1 MEAIGCKQKS
11 LTRRRELATRYWQLT
26 TDLMPK
32 RTNIPKTLILGG
44 LFFAFLVSQAFACT
58 YFPPT
63 YTVGKSFVVK
73 VSSLEGTTFPG
84 VRVILVRAHRLSK
97 FALTDEK
104 GRVHFENVEPGD
116 YSLEIDQLGI
126 AGWDTAGLK
135 VVDSPDKQGLDKQE
149 IQVHWPSSEILQA
162 AELKGIFLA
171 SGTAKPIATTS
182 LQLVHGLDGSLESRL
197 LTDETGRFDLGSP
210 DPGFYFIKVDPALPG
225 PWEPR
230 GTIPVVV
237 RPGSKRELVVALAES
252 SCGLEY
258 SEVCGA
264 PPATVSRVEGNVSDP
279 QGAVIG
285 RANIELFLSNS
296 KDQRAIKTATPNSDG
311 HFSIADAAPGDYQL
325 RISSTGF
332 APLFIPI
339 TVGPKAS
346 IDGPLNVKLGMLG
359 GTCPGSK
366 AAQQESVAH

>member
-1 MEAIGCKQKS
+1 
-11 LTRRRELATRYWQLT
+11 
-26 TDLMPK
+26 MPK
-32 RTNIPKTLILGG
+32 RTDISKILTLRF
-44 LFFAFLVSQAFACT
+44 LFFAVLMSPAFACS

-63 YTVGKSFVVK
+63 YTVGKTFVVK
-73 VSSLEGTTFPG
+73 VSSLEGSIFPG
-84 VRVILVRAHRLSK
+84 VRVILVRAHRVSK
-97 FALTDEK
+97 SALTDEK

-135 VVDSPDKQGLDKQE
+135 VVDSPDKHASDKQASDKQE
-149 IQVHWPSSEILQA
+149 IQLHWPSSEVLQVS
-162 AELKGIFLA
+162 ELKGIFLA

-182 LQLVHGLDGSLESRL
+182 LHLVHGLNGSLESRF

-210 DPGFYFIKVDPALPG
+210 EPGLYFIKVDPALPG
-225 PWEPR
+225 PWVPQ

-237 RPGSKRELVVALAES
+237 KPGSKRELVVALAES

-264 PPATVSRVEGNVSDP
+264 PAVTVTRVEGNVTDP
-279 QGAVIG
+279 QGAAIS
-285 RANIELFLSNS
+285 RANIELFMSKP
-296 KDQRAIKTATPNSDG
+296 KDQAAVKTVTPNSDG
-311 HFSIADAAPGDYQL
+311 HFAIAGVGAGDYQL

-339 TVGPKAS
+339 TVGPQAS
-346 IDGPLNVKLGMLG
+346 IDGPLNVKLGILG
-359 GTCPGSK
+359 GACPGSK
-366 AAQQESVAH
+366 ATQQENVPN

>member
-1 MEAIGCKQKS
+1 
-11 LTRRRELATRYWQLT
+11 
-26 TDLMPK
+26 MPK
-32 RTNIPKTLILGG
+32 HTDISKILALGF
-44 LFFAFLVSQAFACT
+44 LFFEFLALRAFACS

-63 YTVGKSFVVK
+63 YTVGKNFTVK
-73 VSSLEGTTFPG
+73 ISSLEGATFPG
-84 VRVILVRAHRLSK
+84 VRVILVRAHRVAK

-104 GRVHFENVEPGD
+104 GRVHFENVELGD

-126 AGWDTAGLK
+126 AGWDTAGLT
-135 VVDSPDKQGLDKQE
+135 VVDGSNKQGPEKQE
-149 IQVHWPSSEILQA
+149 IQLHWPSSQVLQA
-162 AELKGIFLA
+162 AELEGIFLA

-210 DPGFYFIKVDPALPG
+210 EPGLYFIKVDPALPG

-237 RPGSKRELVVALAES
+237 KPGSARELVVALAES

-264 PPATVSRVEGNVSDP
+264 PAVTVSHVEGNVTDP
-279 QGAVIG
+279 QGAAIS
-285 RANIELFLSNS
+285 RANIELFLSKPKYQS
-296 KDQRAIKTATPNSDG
+296 PIKSVTPNNDG
-311 HFSIADAAPGDYQL
+311 HFTIADVAPGDYQL

-332 APLFIPI
+332 APLFIPV
-339 TVGPKAS
+339 TVGPQAS
-346 IDGPLNVKLGMLG
+346 VDGPLNLKLGMLG
-359 GTCPGSK
+359 EACPGSK
-366 AAQQESVAH
+366 AAEQESVTN

>member
-1 MEAIGCKQKS
+1 
-11 LTRRRELATRYWQLT
+11 
-26 TDLMPK
+26 MPK
-32 RTNIPKTLILGG
+32 RTDISKILILGF
-44 LFFAFLVSQAFACT
+44 LFLSFFLARVFACS

-63 YTVGKSFVVK
+63 YTVGKNFVVK
-73 VSSLEGTTFPG
+73 VSSLEGATYPG
-84 VRVILVRAHRLSK
+84 VRVILVRAHRVLKS
-97 FALTDEK
+97 ALTDEK

-126 AGWDTAGLK
+126 AGWDTAGLI

-149 IQVHWPSSEILQA
+149 IQLHWPSSEVLQA

-182 LQLVHGLDGSLESRL
+182 LHLVHGLNGSLESRL

-210 DPGFYFIKVDPALPG
+210 EPGLYFIKVDPALPG

-237 RPGSKRELVVALAES
+237 KPGSKRELVVALAES

-264 PPATVSRVEGNVSDP
+264 PAVTVSRVKGNLTDP
-279 QGAVIG
+279 QGAAIS
-285 RANIELFLSNS
+285 RANIELFPSKS
-296 KDQRAIKTATPNSDG
+296 KDQAAIKSVTPNNDG
-311 HFSIADAAPGDYQL
+311 HFAIADVAPGDYQL

-346 IDGPLNVKLGMLG
+346 IDGPLRVKLGILG
-359 GTCPGSK
+359 GACPGSK
-366 AAQQESVAH
+366 AEQESISN

>member
-1 MEAIGCKQKS
+1 
-11 LTRRRELATRYWQLT
+11 
-26 TDLMPK
+26 MPK
-32 RTNIPKTLILGG
+32 RTDISKILILGF
-44 LFFAFLVSQAFACT
+44 LFLSFFLARVFACS

-63 YTVGKSFVVK
+63 YTVGKNFVVK
-73 VSSLEGTTFPG
+73 VSSLEGATYPG
-84 VRVILVRAHRLSK
+84 VRVILVREHRVSK
-97 FALTDEK
+97 FDLTDEK

-149 IQVHWPSSEILQA
+149 IPLHWPRSEVLQA
-162 AELKGIFLA
+162 AELKGILLA
-171 SGTAKPIATTS
+171 GGTAKPIATTS
-182 LQLVHGLDGSLESRL
+182 LQLVHGLNGSLESRL

-210 DPGFYFIKVDPALPG
+210 EPGLYFIKVDPALPG

-237 RPGSKRELVVALAES
+237 KPGSKRELVVALAES

-264 PPATVSRVEGNVSDP
+264 PAVTVSRVKGNLTDP
-279 QGAVIG
+279 QGAAIS
-285 RANIELFLSNS
+285 RANIELFPSKS
-296 KDQRAIKTATPNSDG
+296 KDQAAIKSVTPNNDG
-311 HFSIADAAPGDYQL
+311 HFAIADVAPGDYQL

-346 IDGPLNVKLGMLG
+346 IDGPLRVKLGILG
-359 GTCPGSK
+359 GACPGSK
-366 AAQQESVAH
+366 AEQESISN

>member
-1 MEAIGCKQKS
+1 
-11 LTRRRELATRYWQLT
+11 
-26 TDLMPK
+26 MPK
-32 RTNIPKTLILGG
+32 RTNISKILILGF
-44 LFFAFLVSQAFACT
+44 LFFAVLMSRVFACS

-63 YTVGKSFVVK
+63 YTVGKNFVVK
-73 VSSLEGTTFPG
+73 VSSLEGATFPG
-84 VRVILVRAHRLSK
+84 VRVILVRAHRVSK

-116 YSLEIDQLGI
+116 YSLEIDQIGI
-126 AGWDTAGLK
+126 AGWDTAGLT
-135 VVDSPDKQGLDKQE
+135 VVDGSNKQGPEKQE
-149 IQVHWPSSEILQA
+149 IQLHWPSSQVLQA

-182 LQLVHGLDGSLESRL
+182 LLLVHGLDGSLESRL

-210 DPGFYFIKVDPALPG
+210 EAGLYFIKVDPALPG
-225 PWEPR
+225 PWVPR

-237 RPGSKRELVVALAES
+237 KPGSARELVVALAES

-264 PPATVSRVEGNVSDP
+264 PAVTVSHVEGNVTDP
-279 QGAVIG
+279 QGAAIS
-285 RANIELFLSNS
+285 RANIELFLSKS
-296 KDQRAIKTATPNSDG
+296 KDQTAIKTVKPDSDG
-311 HFSIADAAPGDYQL
+311 HFTIADVGPGDYQL

-339 TVGPKAS
+339 TVAAKGS
-346 IDGPLNVKLGMLG
+346 IDGPLNLKLGMLG
-359 GTCPGSK
+359 GACPGLN
-366 AAQQESVAH
+366 ATQQERVSN

>member
-1 MEAIGCKQKS
+1 
-11 LTRRRELATRYWQLT
+11 
-26 TDLMPK
+26 MPK
-32 RTNIPKTLILGG
+32 RTDISKIRILGF
-44 LFFAFLVSQAFACT
+44 LFLSVFLPRGFACS

-63 YTVGKSFVVK
+63 YTVGQNFAVN
-73 VSSLEGTTFPG
+73 VSSLEGATLPG
-84 VRVILVRAHRLSK
+84 VRVILVRAHRVSK

-126 AGWDTAGLK
+126 AGWDTAGLI
-135 VVDSPDKQGLDKQE
+135 VVDSSNKQGLDTQE
-149 IQVHWPSSEILQA
+149 IQLHWPSSEVLQA

-237 RPGSKRELVVALAES
+237 KPGSKRELVVALGES
-252 SCGLEY
+252 SCGMEY

-264 PPATVSRVEGNVSDP
+264 PAVTVIHVEGNVTDP
-279 QGAVIG
+279 QGAAIG
-285 RANIELFLSNS
+285 RANIELFQSKS
-296 KDQRAIKTATPNSDG
+296 KDQAAIKSVTPNNDG
-311 HFSIADAAPGDYQL
+311 HFIIADVAPGDYQL

-332 APLFIPI
+332 APLFIPV

-346 IDGPLNVKLGMLG
+346 IDGPLNLKLGMLG
-359 GTCPGSK
+359 AACPGSK
-366 AAQQESVAH
+366 AAQQESVAN

>member
-1 MEAIGCKQKS
+1 
-11 LTRRRELATRYWQLT
+11 
-26 TDLMPK
+26 MPK
-32 RTNIPKTLILGG
+32 RIDISRILNLGF
-44 LFFAFLVSQAFACT
+44 LFFAVLVSRVFACT

-63 YTVGKSFVVK
+63 YTVGKNFTVK
-73 VSSLEGTTFPG
+73 VSSLEGATFPG
-84 VRVILVRAHRLSK
+84 IRVILVREHRVSK

-116 YSLEIDQLGI
+116 YSLEIDQIGI
-126 AGWDTAGLK
+126 AGWDSAGLK
-135 VVDSPDKQGLDKQE
+135 VVDNPDEKGLHKQE
-149 IQVHWPSSEILQA
+149 IQLHWPSSEVLQA
-162 AELKGIFLA
+162 SELKGIFLA

-182 LQLVHGLDGSLESRL
+182 LHLVHGLDGSLESRL

-210 DPGFYFIKVDPALPG
+210 EPGLYFIKVDPALPG

-237 RPGSKRELVVALAES
+237 RPGSARELVVALGES

-264 PPATVSRVEGNVSDP
+264 PAVTVSRVEGNVSDP
-279 QGAVIG
+279 QGAAIS
-285 RANIELFLSNS
+285 RANIDLFLSKS
-296 KDQRAIKTATPNSDG
+296 KDQAAIKTAAPNSDG
-311 HFSIADAAPGDYQL
+311 HFTMGDVVPGEYQL

-339 TVGPKAS
+339 TVDSKAS
-346 IDGPLNVKLGMLG
+346 IDGPLHLKLGMLG
-359 GTCPGSK
+359 GACPNSKIGSK
-366 AAQQESVAH
+366 AAQQESVAN